1 MHEEIFSV
9 RFFFAQEPEF
19 GLAGFIIPMVFTGG
33 AEVVRFCRQF
43 YGEGG
48 GLMILSRRREV
59 KKCLLCIA
67 QNSLFG

>member
-33 AEVVRFCRQF
+33 QKWCASAGNFTVR
-43 YGEGG
+43 E
-48 GLMILSRRREV
+48 E
-59 KKCLLCIA
+59 A
-67 QNSLFG
+67 